1 MQETSIEEFRQQI
14 RDRREV
20 LRREL
25 DLGEDRLRA
34 LERETLAVQ
43 QTTLRISGAI
53 QVLTELLADAD
64 AEPTRPATADHAQ
77 PAGL

>member
-1 MQETSIEEFRQQI
+1 MQETSTEELRRQI

-25 DLGEDRLRA
+25 ELGEDRLRT

-53 QVLTELLADAD
+53 QVLTELLDVAAADPA
-64 AEPTRPATADHAQ
+64 RPETADHAQ
-77 PAGL
+77 PVGR